1 MPFSASSAVR
11 IRRFADVYEGVKE
24 RCLKY
29 TAASKWHRLP
39 RMTPEIA
46 KLWVQ
51 QMSLWTRSI
60 FKMRGHVYAHCPHP
74 KLRQRLLEVVSEED
88 VVDPRV
94 GMNHRQLLAT
104 SLGRASGQ
112 TLQDL
117 ERVRPLPT
125 TLVTVDL
132 FFGIAKRS
140 WEEGMAVASGHE
152 RVVRD
157 SGFFSFEAN
166 RLKRDLGWNDR
177 DVAWFTGHDAADE
190 EHGQVVEL
198 LNDYVTE
205 DATWDRVE
213 EAIIEAHLAFLIL
226 LDGVVDAHDQGIQ
239 PVRGASCKGLSFV
252 F

>member
-1 MPFSASSAVR
+1 
-11 IRRFADVYEGVKE
+11 
-24 RCLKY
+24 
-29 TAASKWHRLP
+29 
-39 RMTPEIA
+39 MTPDLA

-60 FKMRGHVYAHCPHP
+60 FKMRGHVYANCPHP
-74 KLRQRLLEVVSEED
+74 KIRRKLLEVVTEED

-117 ERVRPLPT
+117 ETVRPLPT
-125 TLVTVDL
+125 TLVTVNL

-166 RLKRDLGWNDR
+166 RLKRDLGWADA
-177 DVAWFTGHDAADE
+177 DVAWFTGHDVADE
-190 EHGQVVEL
+190 EHGKVVEL
-198 LNDYVTE
+198 LDDYVTDE
-205 DATWDRVE
+205 ESWDRVE

-226 LDGVVDAHDQGIQ
+226 LDGVVDAHEQDIRT
-239 PVRGASCKGLSFV
+239 VRGASCKGLSLV